1 MSGRGNPLSKKE
13 TSSSSVSIA
22 TGVGS
27 PTVDQLQEYLDNT
40 GSSGFFLGGV
50 LSDGGAGTLNV
61 AAGSG
66 FIRTTNDPRAELQS
80 FKWSESL
87 GIAVTDDTTQYVYV
101 DYLGV
106 VSLSTNEFLETPNKI
121 QIGVVSKENGVIEH
135 TFSLG
140 VRLEE
145 SIGQAGRFIRHV
157 HGIIRDKRKGG
168 LIFGQSGDANRYV
181 TMTAGNLWWGRTEYP
196 VASFDTSGA
205 DDFATYSAS
214 GLEDGNSSQWDN
226 LQYDNAG
233 TLTALGNN
241 KWANIFFFIEPD
253 DHIVAIYGRAEHNS
267 EGAADNEGVPS
278 TSLPSKITSTS
289 LLAARFTFKKSADTA
304 TISSAFDQLFAN
316 AGVTDHGD
324 LAGLGDDDHPQYK
337 LLDGRASDITPLNAA
352 TYTLLSTDKLVHVE
366 YTITGPVTSLTV
378 PSSQIAGPREFTIKD
393 GGGNA
398 GVNSITID
406 TEGSETIN
414 GAATFVISTN
424 QEAVTL
430 YSYNGNLYSR

>member
-22 TGVGS
+22 IGVGS

-196 VASFDTSGA
+196 VAILDTSGA

-267 EGAADNEGVPS
+267 EAAADMEGVPS

-304 TISSAFDQLFAN
+304 TISSAFEQLFAN
-316 AGVTDHGD
+316 AGITDHGD
-324 LAGLGDDDHPQYK
+324 LAGLADDDHPQYK
-337 LLDGRASDITPLNAA
+337 LLAGRASDITILNAA
-352 TYTLLSTDKLVHVE
+352 TYTVLATDQIIHTI
-366 YTITGPVTSLTV
+366 YTPTGPITSITIPTALLV
-378 PSSQIAGPREFTIKD
+378 AGKEFTVVD

-398 GVNSITID
+398 NANNITVD
-406 TEGSETIN
+406 TEGAETII
-414 GAATFVISTN
+414 GQATRVLNIDYES
-424 QEAVTL
+424 VTF
-430 YSYNGNLYSR
+430 YSDGSNWFIK